1 MVEYGEKLTYFEM
14 KRNDDKNNLID
25 DKNREKHLKTGRFA
39 NENRQMNN
47 FFFRLACI
55 RKNNILVKVSDLLI
69 YKVD

>member
-39 NENRQMNN
+39 NENREMNKKIVTM
-47 FFFRLACI
+47 ACI
-55 RKNNILVKVSDLLI
+55 QKHIIWVKLS
-69 YKVD
+69 